1 MDDPKAKEA
10 RVAARIKREREV
22 AREYDAYYSSPEIT
36 TKEFNLVR
44 DGFGSDDV
52 GVGSMFTQETKA
64 YMESLTLKSLM
75 FSEDWVFIT
84 VDRIASKIAGVPLV
98 VYRRET
104 TADGK
109 TKCTRADE
117 HPLNKLLEQPN
128 DQQAGSEFLYNV
140 VTDLSIG
147 GNSLIYDVK
156 SKLVQIPFE
165 RVRMNFEITG
175 GPTSLES
182 YQITT
187 MFNDDGMPLFDKT
200 SLFIEPKDVCHI
212 RRPNP
217 SSMWW
222 GLSPFVPGRR
232 SVLFNRYSTE
242 YLLNYYIKGAH
253 PGMALELTTEAN
265 EKNALRLLR
274 SFEQAYT
281 GRRNQRRPMVLPK
294 GVTVK
299 AVGDS
304 LGDQQLKDYI
314 LSNREVILALLD
326 IPKQVVSLQEAGGL
340 GSKEFDAA
348 VRQFWQGTL
357 KTTMRLV
364 AGALNKKLKDRL
376 GEGYYLD
383 FDLSEVE
390 ALRPDDVALA
400 DLVTKKM
407 AYMTLNEV
415 RSELELPPLD
425 GGDRTP
431 GSSPIT
437 GFTPPGG
444 GYDPSAE
451 APDSEDPKDDAKP
464 EETPEEQPSDQGP
477 DAKTMALVETK
488 KKNRAMLGAIF
499 KAGEENGWPKRR
511 SDFLAQS
518 QAAGEKKLLPVVADL
533 FAGQAEAIAKAVRS
547 NIKSFRLI
555 KTKADDAEK
564 KRLKKAIRQALESM
578 REDYMDGYIDSL
590 SASVELGYDAE
601 WELRFAFDYPNEQA
615 IEALRLRND
624 NKRRA
629 MLETRSL
636 STFKNLNAT
645 TTDRIMT
652 AIEEGM
658 ANGDSGTAI
667 ASNIMDSVLDGDN
680 LEGRINTI
688 VRTETLTATSLGQAA
703 CTQDVARYV
712 PNLKKVWIT
721 ANDDRVRDSHADVEG
736 EMVDW
741 DNTFTN
747 GLQFPRDPAGDPAET
762 INCRCTAVNV
772 PADQVDDIDWG
783 GITPQDPEEGN

>member
-1 MDDPKAKEA
+1 MDDLTTKAE
-10 RVAARIKREREV
+10 RDVAQEF
-22 AREYDAYYSSPEIT
+22 DSYYSTPEAS
-36 TKEFNLVR
+36 TKDYNIVR
-44 DGFGSDDV
+44 DGFGADELGS
-52 GVGSMFTQETKA
+52 GSMFSQETKA
-64 YMESLTLKSLM
+64 YIESATLKGLM

-84 VDRIASKIAGVPLV
+84 VDRIASKIAGVPCV
-98 VYRRET
+98 VYKKET
-104 TADGK
+104 LPDGR
-109 TKCTRADE
+109 TKCHRVDD

-128 DQQAGSEFLYNV
+128 DQQSGSEFIYNV
-140 VTDLSIG
+140 ATDISIG
-147 GNSLIYDVK
+147 GNAVIYDVK
-156 SKLVQIPFE
+156 SQLLQIPFE
-165 RVRMNFEITG
+165 RVRLNFAHNG
-175 GPTSLES
+175 GPVVLDN
-182 YQITT
+182 YMVTT
-187 MFNDDGMPLFDKT
+187 MFNDDGMPLFDKS
-200 SLFIEPKDVCHI
+200 SLYIKPEDICHV

-232 SVLFNRYSTE
+232 SVLFNRYSQE

-253 PGMALELTTEAN
+253 PGMALELSGEAN

-294 GVTVK
+294 GVTAK
-299 AVGDS
+299 PVGDS

-357 KTTMRLV
+357 KTTMKLI
-364 AGALNKKLKDRL
+364 AGALNKKLGDRL
-376 GEGYYLD
+376 GEGYYID
-383 FDLSEVE
+383 FDLSEIE
-390 ALRPDDVALA
+390 ALRPDEVALA

-407 AYMTLNEV
+407 SYMTLNEV
-415 RSELELPPLD
+415 RAELELPPLD
-425 GGDRTP
+425 GGDKAP
-431 GSSPIT
+431 GFAAPA
-437 GFTPPGG
+437 PMMMAPGG
-444 GYDPSAE
+444 V
-451 APDSEDPKDDAKP
+451 DDAQDSP
-464 EETPEEQPSDQGP
+464 QAETQDDSDEASRADQAAEETPPSDANDEGP
-477 DAKTMALVETK
+477 DAKTLELRQTK
-488 KKNRAMLGAIF
+488 QKNRSMIGSIF
-499 KAGEENGWPKRR
+499 KAGETNGWPARR
-511 SDFLAQS
+511 RDLLEESS
-518 QAAGEKKLLPVVADL
+518 NRGERKLLPVMADM
-533 FAGQAEAIAKAVRS
+533 FAGQAEAVAKAVRS
-547 NIKSFRLI
+547 NLKSILVMS
-555 KTKADDAEK
+555 TKADDAEK
-564 KRLKKAIRQALESM
+564 KKLKKAIRQALDSM
-578 REDYMDGYIDSL
+578 REDYMDGYVDSL
-590 SASVELGYDAE
+590 KASVELGYDAE

-652 AIEEGM
+652 AVDDGL
-658 ANGDSGTAI
+658 ARGDSATLI
-667 ASNIMDSVLDGDN
+667 ASNIMDTVLDGDN

-688 VRTETLTATSLGQAA
+688 VRTETLTAASLGQAA

-721 ANDDRVRDSHADVEG
+721 ANDDRVRDTHADVEG

-762 INCRCTAVNV
+762 INCRCDAVNV

-783 GITPQDPEEGN
+783 DLTPKDPEGDR

>member
-1 MDDPKAKEA
+1 MDDTKAKEA
-10 RVAARIKREREV
+10 RVAARMKRDREI
-22 AREYDAYYSSPEIT
+22 AREFDAYYQSPDISK
-36 TKEFNLVR
+36 KEFNLVR
-44 DGFGSDDV
+44 DGFGHDDV
-52 GVGSMFTQETKA
+52 GSGSMFSQETKA
-64 YMESLTLKSLM
+64 YLESITLKGLM

-98 VYRRET
+98 VWKKVT
-104 TADGK
+104 TPDGK
-109 TKCTRADE
+109 TKCIKADQ
-117 HPLNKLLEQPN
+117 HPVNGLIENPN
-128 DQQAGSEFLYNV
+128 DQQSGSEFIYNV
-140 VTDLSIG
+140 VTDLSLG
-147 GNSLIYDVK
+147 GNSLIYDVN

-165 RVRMNFEITG
+165 RVRMNFGATD
-175 GPTSLES
+175 GPTVLDS

-187 MFNDDGMPLFDKT
+187 MFNDDGMPLFDKS
-200 SLFIEPKDVCHI
+200 SLFIDPKDVCHV

-253 PGMALELTTEAN
+253 PGMALELSGEAN

-281 GRRNQRRPMVLPK
+281 GRRNQRRPIVLPK
-294 GVTVK
+294 GVNVK

-304 LGDQQLKDYI
+304 LGDQNLKDYI
-314 LSNREVILALLD
+314 MSNREVILALLD

-364 AGALNKKLKDRL
+364 AMGLTKKLKDRL

-390 ALRPDDVALA
+390 ALRPDEVALA

-415 RSELELPPLD
+415 RSELELPALD

-431 GSSPIT
+431 GSSPWDGFVPT
-437 GFTPPGG
+437 GS
-444 GYDPSAE
+444 GYDPSDDETSEPE
-451 APDSEDPKDDAKP
+451 A
-464 EETPEEQPSDQGP
+464 ETPTEEPTPDAAPEGQGP
-477 DAKTMALVETK
+477 DAKTMALTAEK
-488 KKNRAMLGAIF
+488 AKNRTMLGAIF
-499 KAGEENGWPKRR
+499 KAGTANGWPKRR
-511 SDFLAQS
+511 EDLLH
-518 QAAGEKKLLPVVADL
+518 QASTVGERAMLSVIADL
-533 FAGQAEAIAKAVRS
+533 FEGQAKAIAKVVRS
-547 NIKSFRLI
+547 NVKAVGLL

-564 KRLKKAIRQALESM
+564 KRIKKAIKEALESM
-578 REDYMDGYIDSL
+578 REDYMNGYVDARK
-590 SASVELGYDAE
+590 ASVELGYDAE
-601 WELRFAFDYPNEQA
+601 WELRFAFDYPNEQG
-615 IEALRLRND
+615 IEALRDRNE
-624 NKRRA
+624 NKRQSS
-629 MLETRSL
+629 LEARGL
-636 STFKNLNAT
+636 STFKNLNRT
-645 TTDRIMT
+645 TTDRVMS
-652 AIEEGM
+652 AIDEGL
-658 ANGDSGTAI
+658 ANGDSATAI

-688 VRTETLTATSLGQAA
+688 VRTESLTAASLGQAA

-721 ANDDRVRDSHADVEG
+721 ANDDRVRDSHVEVEG

-747 GLQFPRDPAGDPAET
+747 GLQFPRDPAGEPSET
-762 INCRCTAVNV
+762 INCRCDVVNV

-783 GITPQDPEEGN
+783 DITPQDPEGGQG